1 MSEATLVLGIVAL
14 GLLVALVY
22 YPFANR
28 APSTRRSVLKTLPL
42 LLFAAAMYAAQAPPL
57 LTAAL
62 FLSALGDLALSRDG
76 RAAFLYG
83 LSAFALAHLTYVV
96 LFLGL
101 SHEPLWAS
109 LATAPLAALA
119 MLLLAVSTELW
130 LAPHV
135 GALRWPVRAYVGLI
149 TAMGLAALTVGAP
162 LLILGAALF
171 ILSDFILA
179 LRMFRMTPDTKRA
192 ARAGWAVWSFY
203 IAGQFLILAAIT
215 F

>member
-1 MSEATLVLGIVAL
+1 MLDATLVPGMVAL
-14 GLLVALVY
+14 AVLVALAY
-22 YPFANR
+22 FPFANR
-28 APSTRRSVLKTLPL
+28 APSPLRSLLKTAPL
-42 LLFAAAMYAAQAPPL
+42 LLFAAAMYAAHAPPL

-62 FLSALGDLALSRDG
+62 FLSALGDFALSREG

-101 SHEPLWAS
+101 SHDYLWAS
-109 LATAPLAALA
+109 LATAPLIAIA
-119 MLLLAVSTELW
+119 MLLLAVSTEFW
-130 LAPHV
+130 LAPHT

-149 TAMGLAALTVGAP
+149 TAMGLAALTLGDP
-162 LLILGAALF
+162 LLVTGAALF

-179 LRMFRMTPDTKRA
+179 LRMFRMTPDVARA
-192 ARAGWAVWSFY
+192 AWAGWGVWTFY
-203 IAGQFLILAAIT
+203 IAGQFLIMAAIT